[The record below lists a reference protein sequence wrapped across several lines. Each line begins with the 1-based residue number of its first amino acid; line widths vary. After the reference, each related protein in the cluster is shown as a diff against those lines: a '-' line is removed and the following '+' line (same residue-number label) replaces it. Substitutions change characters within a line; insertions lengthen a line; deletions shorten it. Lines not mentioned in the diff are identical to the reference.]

1 MVTKKGE
8 HQDLEGG
15 DSLDGCVSC
24 TGGLYPA
31 AAPTFQDKYKSNA
44 LPRTQVSI
52 EFKE

>member
-1 MVTKKGE
+1 MVTSAKKGE

-31 AAPTFQDKYKSNA
+31 VAPSSTGREDLQDAASG
-44 LPRTQVSI
+44 
-52 EFKE
+52 